1 MPYFR
6 GDRSEHQISLGSKS
20 GWRFWGSVTDFVK
33 NWGEILEQKPS
44 ELWTYSKAH
53 LIYESA
59 LMKLLE
65 LWLNLMKSGV
75 VSLWLWL
82 IWHSNHS
89 SSLSCF
95 PRSLVYKVN
104 SVIKAAL
111 EYSRCDYFLHCYM
124 PNRGIKHFR
133 IITCR
138 NFLSELCEVACCI
151 HCHYHRFSGSVA
163 LVRFGI
169 KTWWELLWN
178 EAEIYLSLPS
188 PFLSCPAQGSCLGS
202 CIDRNTHQQ
211 RPVHLRNYRHPS
223 QTEPQVIPQ
232 SNNYQPHEHIK

>member
-1 MPYFR
+1 MKVLNLWFKTILNLIVIIPYFR
-6 GDRSEHQISLGSKS
+6 GGRSEHQISFGCKS
-20 GWRFWGSVTDFVK
+20 GWRFWGSVTDLVK
-33 NWGEILEQKPS
+33 NWGKILEQKPS

-53 LIYESA
+53 LFYESA

-65 LWLNLMKSGV
+65 VWLNLMKSGV

-104 SVIKAAL
+104 SVRKEAI
-111 EYSRCDYFLHCYM
+111 EYSRCHYFLHCYV

-138 NFLSELCEVACCI
+138 NFFYQSFVKMPVASTTTTI
-151 HCHYHRFSGSVA
+151 GSLA
-163 LVRFGI
+163 L
-169 KTWWELLWN
+169 
-178 EAEIYLSLPS
+178 
-188 PFLSCPAQGSCLGS
+188 
-202 CIDRNTHQQ
+202 
-211 RPVHLRNYRHPS
+211 
-223 QTEPQVIPQ
+223 
-232 SNNYQPHEHIK
+232 